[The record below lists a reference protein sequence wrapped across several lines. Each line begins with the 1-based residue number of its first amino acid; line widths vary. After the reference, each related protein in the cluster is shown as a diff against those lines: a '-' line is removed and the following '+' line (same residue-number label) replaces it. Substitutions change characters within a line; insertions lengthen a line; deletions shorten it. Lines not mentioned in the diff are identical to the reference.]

1 MSSVPG
7 SPSSNPSWFDRW
19 IFDAFPVDAAGL
31 GLYRIGVALF
41 SLLILTPGYGGLQF
55 DSVASLPDALY
66 LPPPGPMQ
74 WVSGFPSP
82 LVFDVL
88 HGALYLSLTALLFG
102 YRTRIASIATTLLL
116 LIGSGWF
123 FSAGKVNHTMLFVL
137 LPLVMAFSNWGA
149 AFSLDARLRNRSDTS
164 PVASWPLT
172 LAALLTGFAMFT
184 AGLPKILGGWLDPST
199 QAVQSR
205 VIDQFFVHERQDLL
219 APVALRLDAPWLW
232 EMLDWAT
239 VLFEV
244 GFLIAILYP
253 LSTRLFAAGAV
264 LFHTGVMLIMNIA
277 FLPNLPIYAA
287 FLPWSRIA
295 RALRPHVD
303 ALRPRLSMWSIG
315 GLFCGT
321 ALFFGTVGSPLHWL
335 DAAVPFQSGL
345 TLMDVVGMGIALGVV
360 VGMGIA
366 SLSRWLVRSRG
377 THVSREPPLV
387 PRDTPREKSELNP
400 H

>member
-1 MSSVPG
+1 MSSVPSSD
-7 SPSSNPSWFDRW
+7 SPSSGPSSGASWFDRW
-19 IFDAFPVDAAGL
+19 IFDSFSVDAAGL
-31 GLYRIGVALF
+31 GLYRIAVALF
-41 SLLILTPGYGGLQF
+41 SLLILMPGYGGLRF
-55 DSVASLPDALY
+55 DAVARLPDALY

-74 WVSGFPSP
+74 WMPGFPPP

-102 YRTRIASIATTLLL
+102 YRTRWASIVTTILL

-123 FSAGKVNHTMLFVL
+123 FSAGKINHTMLFVL

-149 AFSLDARLRNRSDTS
+149 AFSIDARLRGTS
-164 PVASWPLT
+164 QTPSVASWPLT

-184 AGLPKILGGWLDPST
+184 AGVPKILGGWLDPST

-219 APVALRLDAPWLW
+219 APIALHLDAPWLW
-232 EMLDWAT
+232 EGLDWIT

-244 GFLIAILYP
+244 GFLVAIVHP
-253 LSTRLFAAGAV
+253 VSTRLFAAAAV
-264 LFHTGVMLIMNIA
+264 LFHAGVMLIMNIA

-287 FLPWSRIA
+287 FLPWRRIA
-295 RALRPHVD
+295 RALRPYTASFRSVGR
-303 ALRPRLSMWSIG
+303 LPRWSIG

-321 ALFFGTVGSPLHWL
+321 ALFFGTVGSPLRWL

-360 VGMGIA
+360 MGMGA
-366 SLSRWLVRSRG
+366 TS
-377 THVSREPPLV
+377 VSRRLTRRRNTGA
-387 PRDTPREKSELNP
+387 PRRPAS
-400 H
+400 